1 MAGAVDNSNEPQ
13 IGHVL
18 AHPRDQV
25 DTREEGEN
33 RIKAAGDKGRRLL
46 DPAASNLRLLG
57 EVDLGRAV
65 TVERSAKATAC
76 EFPGVI
82 VEVVWRE
89 PIRQRIRV
97 HQTVEVFRVGR
108 LDRSGRRLP
117 AFTRS

>member
-18 AHPRDQV
+18 AHARDQV
-25 DTREEGEN
+25 DPRDEAEN

-46 DPAASNLRLLG
+46 DPAVRDLRLLG
-57 EVDLGRAV
+57 EVEFGGAV

-82 VEVVWRE
+82 VEVVGRE
-89 PIRQRIRV
+89 PIRQRIRSEE
-97 HQTVEVFRVGR
+97 HTSELQ
-108 LDRSGRRLP
+108 
-117 AFTRS
+117 